1 MSHTVRGKAK
11 LLARVR
17 RIRGQIEGLER
28 ALEAE
33 KGCTEVLHQIVAV
46 RGAMNGLM
54 SEVIEDHVHTHIASP
69 GITSDAAR
77 AQGAEEL
84 VDVVRAYLK

>member
-1 MSHTVRGKAK
+1 MSHTQREKAK

-17 RIRGQIEGLER
+17 RIRGQIEAMER

-33 KGCTEVLHQIVAV
+33 AGCAEILHLLAAS

-54 SEVIEDHVHTHIASP
+54 AEVIEDHVREHVAANDLTE
-69 GITSDAAR
+69 AAR
-77 AQGAEEL
+77 AEGTDEL
-84 VDVVRAYLK
+84 LDVIRAYLK

>member
-1 MSHTVRGKAK
+1 MSHTAREKAK

-17 RIRGQIEGLER
+17 RIRGQVEAIER

-33 KGCTEVLHQIVAV
+33 AGCAEVLHLLAAS

-54 SEVIEDHVHTHIASP
+54 AEVIEDHVGEHV
-69 GITSDAAR
+69 AAR
-77 AQGAEEL
+77 DLTDAERGEGADEL
-84 VDVVRAYLK
+84 LEVIRAYLK

>member
-1 MSHTVRGKAK
+1 LSHTTRQKAK

-17 RIRGQIEGLER
+17 RIRGQIEAVER

-33 KGCTEVLHQIVAV
+33 AGCTEILHLLAAS

-54 SEVIEDHVHTHIASP
+54 LEVIDDHVREHVAADDLP
-69 GITSDAAR
+69 QAAR
-77 AQGAEEL
+77 TEGADEL
-84 VDVVRAYLK
+84 LDVIRSYLK